1 MSDICLVWRRLC
13 MLLAVIVLSALA
25 GVGCRRP
32 GQPAPKTYPVTGEVV
47 SKGGRRLVGGMVE
60 FRSKA
65 DPELSATGMIEPAKT
80 FSLITLYKGERL
92 VGAVEGQYEVTVI
105 PPMGPNQTT
114 SPISLSTPYRV
125 RPQGNNHF
133 TIKID

>member
-1 MSDICLVWRRLC
+1 MSDLCLVRRRPC
-13 MLLAVIVLSALA
+13 TLLAVVVLSALA

-32 GQPAPKTYPVTGEVV
+32 GPPEPETYPVTGEVV

-65 DPELSATGMIEPAKT
+65 NPELSATGTIEPT
-80 FSLITLYKGERL
+80 GSFSLITLYKGKSL

-105 PPMGPNQTT
+105 PPMGPDQAT
-114 SPISLSTPYRV
+114 SPINLSTPYRV
-125 RPQGNNHF
+125 RPEGNNHYTF
-133 TIKID
+133 RID